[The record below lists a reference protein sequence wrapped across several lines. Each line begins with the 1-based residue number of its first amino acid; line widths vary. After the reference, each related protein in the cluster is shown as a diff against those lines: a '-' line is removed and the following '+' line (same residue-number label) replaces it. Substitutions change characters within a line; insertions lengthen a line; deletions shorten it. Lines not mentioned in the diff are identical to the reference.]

1 MDPITQAVIGA
12 SFAQSHSKASTKMP
26 LALVAGV
33 VGGMAPDLDV
43 LIRSSTDPLLAIQ
56 FHRHFTHSLFF
67 IPFGGAIVGTFLY
80 FTLGAWSRRSESKSA
95 NVGPSRFGN
104 GYSLYDWI
112 FFSTLGYASHGL
124 LDACTS
130 YGTQLLWPF
139 SNLRVAWNN
148 VAIIDP
154 VPSLTWLVGVVL
166 AYRWKSVRPARIALA
181 IGVAYLLFG
190 VFQRERA
197 DSVQADLV
205 KSRGHEA
212 VRREVKPTIF
222 QLFLWK
228 SVYEFNG
235 RYFSDAIFVGPFSNR
250 VYESS
255 APEGL
260 QKFDI
265 GTFSKYLVPQSDGDR
280 TAETT
285 LEKDLKRF
293 AWFSD
298 NWLARVPHHETQ
310 TLMVV
315 GDIRY
320 SLLPQESDPLWG
332 IRFDHENSYAHV
344 EYVTFRNVTDRK
356 FGIFKKMLLGQEL
369 E

>member
-1 MDPITQAVIGA
+1 MDPISQAVIGA
-12 SFAQSHSKASTKMP
+12 SFSQSYSKAATKMP
-26 LALVAGV
+26 LALVAGTI
-33 VGGMAPDLDV
+33 GGMAPDLDV
-43 LIRSSTDPLLAIQ
+43 LIRSSSDPLLAIQ

-80 FTLGAWSRRSESKSA
+80 FTLGAWSRRSENKSQA
-95 NVGPSRFGN
+95 VKASRFGN
-104 GYSLYDWI
+104 GYSLFDWI

-148 VAIIDP
+148 VGIIDP
-154 VPSLTWLVGVVL
+154 VLTLTLLLGVVL

-181 IGVAYLLFG
+181 IGVAYLIFG

-197 DSVQADLV
+197 DQVQADLL
-205 KSRGHEA
+205 KGRGHEA

-228 SVYEFNG
+228 SIYEFNG
-235 RYFSDAIFVGPFSNR
+235 RYFSDAIFVGPFGSR

-255 APEGL
+255 EPEGL
-260 QKFDI
+260 AKFDV
-265 GTFSKYLVPQSDGDR
+265 GTFPRPNSN
-280 TAETT
+280 AESI

-298 NWLARVPHHETQ
+298 DWLARVPHHETPKQ
-310 TLMVV
+310 MVV

-320 SLLPQESDPLWG
+320 SLMPQEIDPLWG
-332 IRFDHENSYAHV
+332 IRFDQENYDAHV

-356 FGIFKKMLLGQEL
+356 FGVFRKMLLGWDL

>member
-1 MDPITQAVIGA
+1 
-12 SFAQSHSKASTKMP
+12 MP
-26 LALVAGV
+26 LALVAGII
-33 VGGMAPDLDV
+33 GGMAPDLDV
-43 LIRSSTDPLLAIQ
+43 LIRSSSDPLLAIQ

-67 IPFGGAIVGTFLY
+67 IPFGGAFVGAFLY
-80 FTLGAWSRRSESKSA
+80 FTLGAWSRRSETKSGKTA
-95 NVGPSRFGN
+95 TSRFGN
-104 GYSLYDWI
+104 GYSLFDWI
-112 FFSTLGYASHGL
+112 FFSTLGFASHGL

-139 SNLRVAWNN
+139 SDLRVAWNN
-148 VAIIDP
+148 VGIIDP

-197 DSVQADLV
+197 DSVQAELLS
-205 KSRGHEA
+205 SRGHEA

-228 SVYEFNG
+228 SIYEFNG
-235 RYFSDAIFVGPFSNR
+235 RYFSDAIFVGPFSTR
-250 VYESS
+250 VYESD

-260 QKFDI
+260 EKFDI
-265 GTFSKYLVPQSDGDR
+265 GLLSKPELQMATKPAS
-280 TAETT
+280 T
-285 LEKDLKRF
+285 LETDLKRF

-298 NWLARVPHHETQ
+298 DWLARFPRHESDGKI
-310 TLMVV
+310 VV

-320 SLLPQESDPLWG
+320 SILPQEIDPLWG
-332 IRFDHENSYAHV
+332 IRFNDGNLDAHV
-344 EYVTFRNVTDRK
+344 EYVTFRDVTDRK
-356 FGIFKKMLLGQEL
+356 FDVFGKMLLGRDL